1 MLSGFR
7 KFIMRGNVVDLAIAV
22 VIGAAFGAIVTA
34 VAKDLIGGL
43 IGAVFSTKRFAA
55 AKVTINGSD
64 VIYGSTITALINFLI
79 VAAVIYFVIV
89 VPMNELHRR
98 RTRDEEAAT
107 PAPSDETRLLTE
119 IRDLLAARRDAVGQP

>member
-1 MLSGFR
+1 MFSGFR

-64 VIYGSTITALINFLI
+64 VVYGSTITAVINFMI

-98 RTRDEEAAT
+98 RTKEAEAET
-107 PAPSDETRLLTE
+107 PAPSDEAVLLTE
-119 IRDLLAARRDAVGQP
+119 IRDLLRAQR

>member
-64 VIYGSTITALINFLI
+64 VIYGVDDHRADQL
-79 VAAVIYFVIV
+79 
-89 VPMNELHRR
+89 PDRR
-98 RTRDEEAAT
+98 RGH
-107 PAPSDETRLLTE
+107 LL
-119 IRDLLAARRDAVGQP
+119 RRSSCR

>member
-64 VIYGSTITALINFLI
+64 VVYGSTITAVIDFLI

-98 RTRDEEAAT
+98 RATEAEAAT
-107 PAPSDETRLLTE
+107 PAPSDEAVLLTE
-119 IRDLLAARRDAVGQP
+119 IRDLLRNSGSLGRAQ

>member
-1 MLSGFR
+1 MLNGFR
-7 KFIMRGNVVDLAIAV
+7 RFVMRGNVIDLAIAV

-55 AKVTINGSD
+55 AKVTVNGSD

-79 VAAVIYFVIV
+79 VAVVIYFVIV
-89 VPMNELHRR
+89 VPMNELHGRR
-98 RTRDEEAAT
+98 ARAEEEAT

-119 IRDLLAARRDAVGQP
+119 IRDLLATRR